1 MYVSEPVMFVCAGPS
16 GEAAADNPL
25 RLVGRMILQQS
36 YICALIAMMVKQIF
50 SFFSID
56 VKLCNDSLP
65 EQ

>member
-50 SFFSID
+50 SS
-56 VKLCNDSLP
+56 VYKCKALC
-65 EQ
+65 